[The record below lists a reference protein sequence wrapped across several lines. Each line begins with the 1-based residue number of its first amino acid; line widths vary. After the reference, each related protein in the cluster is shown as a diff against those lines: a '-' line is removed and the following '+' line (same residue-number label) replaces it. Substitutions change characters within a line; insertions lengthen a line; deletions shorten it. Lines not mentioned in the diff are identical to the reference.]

1 MKKSALDK
9 ATLEA
14 YVRHLFL
21 WGPQIK
27 VEIADAKPSPLTGMV
42 EVNLR
47 ASAGAASKDERLYV
61 SQDGQKIVQAIVY
74 DVGKNPF
81 AEDLAKLK
89 TEFQPSLGTPGA
101 PVVLVMFSDF
111 QCTYCK
117 EEGKMLRQN
126 LLTAFP
132 KQVRLYFKDMPLV
145 AIHPWAKAAAIAGR
159 CVFRANPT
167 AFWDYHDW
175 IFDQQAQIT
184 PETLR
189 GKFLEF
195 AKSKSLD
202 TARLEKCFDT
212 RATEAEVDK
221 SIGEARALGVN
232 STPTLFV
239 NGRRLTTTVPWGNLK
254 QIIDFEIDYQKTA
267 NNAGEEAC
275 CEVKLPSPLR

>member
-1 MKKSALDK
+1 VKKSALDK